1 MKKNSNIRTGE
12 YGTMPNITGNWRW
25 KCPVAAKRGP
35 LGHTEGTQIGIYV
48 HGYARIVLDEIV
60 DVVKSSE
67 QKQLQQQHQLLL
79 SHSTSGIEAIAPVL
93 VAVAFAAGDATA
105 VMPKSKLAWNIFHL
119 IFLPTNRFIPREF
132 IVRIFLGGAAFWLIL
147 DCLTTFPN

>member
-1 MKKNSNIRTGE
+1 MMKNFDDWKIS
-12 YGTMPNITGNWRW
+12 YGIFLDGARNWRQI
-25 KCPVAAKRGP
+25 CPLVVLKGA
-35 LGHTEGTQIGIYV
+35 LGHTEKIQTGISA

-119 IFLPTNRFIPREF
+119 ISLPTNRFIPREF
-132 IVRIFLGGAAFWLIL
+132 IVRIFFGGCSVLVDFGLF
-147 DCLTTFPN
+147 DYFS